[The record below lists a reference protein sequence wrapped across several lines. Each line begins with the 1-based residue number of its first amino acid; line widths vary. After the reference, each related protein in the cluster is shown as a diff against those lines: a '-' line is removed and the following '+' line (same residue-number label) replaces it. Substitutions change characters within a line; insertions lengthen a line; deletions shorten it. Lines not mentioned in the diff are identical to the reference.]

1 MTEGNRLAYFFAFL
15 LAVLTNRGIRTVGL
29 TNCTFSLISL
39 DLLSLLAP
47 ETTVQPKWKAES
59 RKLPL
64 LYTMKAGNKARSF
77 YDYLPCFRDAHRQL
91 EPRLDQAKK
100 RVSVRPLD

>member
-47 ETTVQPKWKAES
+47 GTTVQPKWKAES
-59 RKLPL
+59 RKRPL

-77 YDYLPCFRDAHRQL
+77 YDYLPYLLKLH
-91 EPRLDQAKK
+91 
-100 RVSVRPLD
+100 